1 MNILHLFFFICIILF
16 LTFIHELGHL
26 LTARWVGVKAEEF
39 AVGFGP
45 NLLTKTDKYG
55 TVWSINLIPLG
66 GYVSFG
72 NDNISEVDAM
82 IMSSPLKRT
91 FYALGGPLFNILFFF
106 IGSVSLLYIVGLE
119 SHICVVDNNTY
130 YFAPN
135 GFVIHKYPTKD
146 VVFENHTLVKQYD
159 LTKLPREK
167 YFIRGWWNNVSY
179 SIYVFKRNIMG
190 IYDLI
195 VKRNFQNVKSVI
207 GINKMLSASIETKN
221 TKKDVFFLIL
231 NFLVQ
236 LSLSLGLYNL
246 LPFIPLD
253 GFWVVFS
260 IVDVFL
266 SLGKM
271 PQRNKRILVIVL
283 NFLSITGFV
292 ILNIPLIKEIIM
304 EIPLLYAFF
313 R

>member
-1 MNILHLFFFICIILF
+1 MFFFICIILF

-45 NLLTKTDKYG
+45 NLLTMTDKYG
-55 TVWSINLIPLG
+55 TIWSINLIPLG

-106 IGSVSLLYIVGLE
+106 IGSVFLLYIVGLE
-119 SHICVVDNNTY
+119 GHVCVVDQNTY
-130 YFAPN
+130 YVAAN
-135 GFVIHKYPTKD
+135 GFVVHKYSTKD
-146 VVFENHTLVKQYD
+146 VVFENHHLIKQYN
-159 LTKLPREK
+159 LTQLPKER
-167 YFIRGWWNNVSY
+167 YFIRGIWNNISY
-179 SIYVFKRNIMG
+179 SIYVFKRNIIS

-195 VKRNFQNVKSVI
+195 IKKNFQNVKSII
-207 GINKMLSASIETKN
+207 GINKMLSSSIETKN
-221 TKKDVFFLIL
+221 SKKEILFLIL
-231 NFLVQ
+231 HFLVQ

-253 GFWVVFS
+253 GFWVLFS
-260 IVDVFL
+260 IFDVFL

-271 PQRNKRILVIVL
+271 SQRNKRILVIVL
-283 NFLSITGFV
+283 NFLSILGFIV
-292 ILNIPLIKEIIM
+292 LNIPLIKEIIM
-304 EIPLLYAFF
+304 EIPLLCAFF